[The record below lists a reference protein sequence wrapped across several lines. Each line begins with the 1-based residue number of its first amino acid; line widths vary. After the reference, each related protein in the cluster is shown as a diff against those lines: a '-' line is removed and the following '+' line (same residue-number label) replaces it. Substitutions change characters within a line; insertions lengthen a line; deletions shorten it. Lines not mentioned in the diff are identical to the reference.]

1 MPSRPTPVNWYSTWQ
16 HRPKSRKALKALG
29 ALGGSEIHQSITLQ
43 RVATACYKAAHY
55 RPESDPG
62 NQYRTNMAAE
72 KERLGQLERAAHV
85 LRLAAQRGDKA
96 FKWATVQAEL
106 SSGVRMI
113 RADESSGSE
122 DHSVVAERYFSNLEK
137 ALQRPLP
144 ELNGGPFLDRFTF
157 GNLYFHEPLAAGR
170 PISTATML
178 AFELTIY
185 LRMHTAGRAG
195 NSLEPDNPMPT
206 DGQPCYPVV
215 AAFCNATLGLHLEAK
230 QVGENVRKL
239 KNVGLTNWSLPS

>member
-1 MPSRPTPVNWYSTWQ
+1 MPRRPTPDNWYSTW
-16 HRPKSRKALKALG
+16 RDKPKSRKALNALI

-43 RVATACYKAAHY
+43 RVATACYQAAHY
-55 RPESDPG
+55 KPGSDPG

-72 KERLGQLERAAHV
+72 RERLGQLGRAAHV

-96 FKWATVQAEL
+96 FKWATVHAEL
-106 SSGVRMI
+106 GSGVRMI
-113 RADESSGSE
+113 RVDESSGSE
-122 DHSVVAERYFSNLEK
+122 NHSVVAERYFFELEK

-144 ELNGGPFLDRFTF
+144 ELNGGPFLHRFTL
-157 GNLYFHEPLAAGR
+157 GNLYFHKPLAAGR
-170 PISTATML
+170 PVTTETML

-185 LRMHTAGRAG
+185 LRLHTAGLAG
-195 NSLEPDNPMPT
+195 NSLEPGNPMPT

-239 KNVGLTNWSLPS
+239 KNVGLTHWSLPS